1 MRCRYRETRFYNERS
16 GYCVCVFLTED
27 HSVPQGARHKHRA
40 EETIAFTAVGMNL
53 PQSDHLE
60 VELSGKWEKTK
71 YGLQFLVESYT
82 ELLPQTEDGIYHYLA
97 SGLIKGVGPR
107 TAERIVE
114 RFGERTFEVIE
125 QYPESLL
132 EIRGISRNKL
142 DMILKSYGGN
152 HVIRE
157 LAAELAPFSISP
169 KKIQKVYEEFGEDAV
184 DVVRNRPF
192 CLCRISGFSFLAADE
207 IARKNNGSPT
217 DPNRLE
223 EGVLHCLEQEAQAGH
238 LYQDMNQLKQRA
250 GVLLNAGY
258 RRREVDDGEIA
269 RSIYTMIQEKRLHYE
284 AGMVYL
290 ERFYRYELITAKCLA
305 RLLAQE
311 SPIPQALESWIEEAQ
326 RELHLVLSEMQK
338 NGVREAFSHQ
348 VSIITGG
355 PGTGK
360 TTVEKVILTVYQKL
374 GDGSVL
380 LVAPTGRASRRMA
393 DCTGCQEAY
402 TMHSAL
408 GLVNEELEIEGK
420 ESLDADLILV
430 DECSMIDMR
439 LAYEFF
445 RRIQTGT
452 RLVLIGDVNQLPS
465 VGPGNVLRELI
476 QCGRIPVTILDRIF
490 RQGEGSRIIENAH
503 RMLNG
508 RTDLQF
514 GEDFAFLPCRSPEE
528 AAKKIEEEYQS
539 AVSLFGLSQV
549 QVLSPYRKRSEAG
562 VNALNEVLRE
572 LMNPANADKAERKTV
587 GLIFREGD
595 KVIQNK
601 NMDPISNGDIGYI
614 TEIAQDEDVGT
625 IFRIAFSGGRCVEYS
640 EEDMEMMEHAY
651 ATTIH
656 KAQGDEFE
664 VVILPWLSSFFPMLQ
679 RNILYTAVTRA
690 KRKVILAGE
699 LSAIARAIHNTR
711 NTARNT
717 MLGKRINQEYQ
728 ELPGKQETISFPDG
742 KTGRY
747 EQMVM
752 NF

>member
-1 MRCRYRETRFYNERS
+1 
-16 GYCVCVFLTED
+16 
-27 HSVPQGARHKHRA
+27 
-40 EETIAFTAVGMNL
+40 
-53 PQSDHLE
+53 
-60 VELSGKWEKTK
+60 
-71 YGLQFLVESYT
+71 
-82 ELLPQTEDGIYHYLA
+82 
-97 SGLIKGVGPR
+97 
-107 TAERIVE
+107 
-114 RFGERTFEVIE
+114 
-125 QYPESLL
+125 
-132 EIRGISRNKL
+132 
-142 DMILKSYGGN
+142 
-152 HVIRE
+152 
-157 LAAELAPFSISP
+157 
-169 KKIQKVYEEFGEDAV
+169 
-184 DVVRNRPF
+184 
-192 CLCRISGFSFLAADE
+192 
-207 IARKNNGSPT
+207 
-217 DPNRLE
+217 
-223 EGVLHCLEQEAQAGH
+223 
-238 LYQDMNQLKQRA
+238 
-250 GVLLNAGY
+250 
-258 RRREVDDGEIA
+258 
-269 RSIYTMIQEKRLHYE
+269 MIQEKRLHYE

-290 ERFYRYELITAKCLA
+290 ERFYRYELGTANCLA

-311 SPIPQALESWIEEAQ
+311 SPMPQELELWIEEAQ

-360 TTVEKVILTVYQKL
+360 TTVEKVILTVHQKL

-465 VGPGNVLRELI
+465 VGPGNVLQELI

-508 RTDLQF
+508 RTDLEF
-514 GEDFAFLPCRSPEE
+514 GEDFVFLPCRSPEE

-549 QVLSPYRKRSEAG
+549 QVLSPYRKRSEADI
-562 VNALNEVLRE
+562 NALNEVLRE
-572 LMNPANADKAERKTV
+572 LMNPANADKAERKAA

-601 NMDPISNGDIGYI
+601 NMYPISNGDIGYI
-614 TEIAQDEDVGT
+614 TENAQDEDVGT

-728 ELPGKQETISFPDG
+728 KLPGKQDTISFPDG
-742 KTGRY
+742 KTERY

-752 NF
+752 NMI